1 MSGETKFRQDM
12 PPPGGYRDFNFARTF
27 PKMVW
32 RPGVVVAAIFG
43 TAVYGGF
50 HAIAT
55 KKASITEKFEDVD
68 INNAMQPFLTAER
81 DRYSTYQ
88 PSSVFSRA
96 IYFLIFRWLKLLKR
110 NRDLEEEVMKDV
122 PGWKTGTWY
131 GEPVYFTLGDKWWD
145 PIAYEVFAH
154 SDKYLMNKE
163 RYWSHHS
170 DYAAPKFYDKWIPRF
185 IAKYI
190 W

>member
-1 MSGETKFRQDM
+1 M
-12 PPPGGYRDFNFARTF
+12 
-27 PKMVW
+27 
-32 RPGVVVAAIFG
+32 VVAAIFG

-81 DRYSTYQ
+81 DRY
-88 PSSVFSRA
+88 
-96 IYFLIFRWLKLLKR
+96 WLKLLKR

-154 SDKYLMNKE
+154 SDKYLMKKE